1 MKQRIYW
8 VLAAILALTGLA
20 IWIALPNHP
29 GIHIGRGDQAFDR
42 EVRIRQGLDLQG
54 GIQVLL
60 EADLPADAEV
70 DTQAMS
76 TARRIIQERVN
87 GLGVTE
93 PLVQLQGGRRII
105 VELPGLEQEEQAI
118 STIRQTGLMEFID
131 TGSQP
136 LQPGTVVQT
145 DYVPGEPIGDPPAT
159 QQTTEDG
166 DPIYHTVMTGEALK
180 TAWLATDNSRG
191 YLEYAVGFELNPD
204 WAAVFADYT
213 GSHLNQFL
221 TIVLDKRVISSPRIE
236 SRIPDGRGTISGDFE
251 REEAESLAVQL
262 QYGALPIPL
271 RIESNQKIGPSL
283 GQESV
288 NQSIK
293 AGIVGLGAVLLFML
307 IHYRLPGLLADL
319 SLVIYGLLNLAV
331 FKLGSTFMVV
341 VAVALFIIYLIERRD
356 NWLLWMSVGLAF
368 AALVLN
374 FEAITLTLPGIAGF
388 LLSTGMAVDANIL
401 IFERMKE
408 ELRAGRTLQAAVATG
423 FDRAWT
429 SIWDSQASTLI
440 ICAILYVF
448 GSNFGASIV
457 KGFAITLAI
466 GTVLNL
472 FTAITVTRTFMG
484 VAVELGKESLSRKK
498 WLVGARTR

>member
-8 VLAAILALTGLA
+8 VLAVIFILTGLT
-20 IWIALPNHP
+20 IWLALPDNP
-29 GIHIGRGDQAFDR
+29 GIHIKLGERSFDR
-42 EVRIRQGLDLQG
+42 DVRIHQGLDLQG

-70 DTQAMS
+70 DSQAMS
-76 TARRIIQERVN
+76 TARRIIEDRVN

-93 PLVQLQGGRRII
+93 PLVQLQGSRRII

-118 STIRQTGLMEFID
+118 ATIRETGLMEFVD
-131 TGSQP
+131 TGTQS
-136 LQPGTVVQT
+136 LEPGTIVQT
-145 DYVPGEPIGDPPAT
+145 DYVPGVPIAEAPAT
-159 QQTTEDG
+159 PQTAEDG
-166 DPIYHTVMTGEALK
+166 TPIYHTVMTGEALK
-180 TAWLATDNSRG
+180 TAWLDSSNSKG
-191 YLEYAVGFELNPD
+191 YLEYAVGFELNSD
-204 WAAVFADYT
+204 WATIFSDYT
-213 GSHLNQFL
+213 AAHLNQFL

-236 SRIPDGRGTISGDFE
+236 SRIPDGSGTISGQFT
-251 REEAESLAVQL
+251 REEAESLSVQL

-283 GQESV
+283 GQESID
-288 NQSIK
+288 QSIK
-293 AGIVGLGAVLLFML
+293 AGIVGLSAVLLFML

-319 SLVIYGLLNLAV
+319 SLIIYGLLNIAV
-331 FKLGSTFMVV
+331 FKLGSTFMLV
-341 VAVALFIIYLIERRD
+341 VAAALLIIFILDRRD
-356 NWLLWMSVGLAF
+356 TWLLWMSVGLAF

-374 FEAITLTLPGIAGF
+374 FQAITLTLPGIAGF

-408 ELRAGRTLQAAVATG
+408 ELRAGKTLQAAVAAG

-440 ICAILYVF
+440 VCAILYIF

-472 FTAITVTRTFMG
+472 FTAITVTRTFM
-484 VAVELGKESLSRKK
+484 AVTVEQGQKSIERKRWLLG
-498 WLVGARTR
+498 A

>member
-8 VLAAILALTGLA
+8 VLAAILVVTGLA
-20 IWIALPNHP
+20 IWLALPDHP
-29 GIHIGRGDQAFDR
+29 GIHIGSGEDAFDR
-42 EVRIRQGLDLQG
+42 DVRIHQGLDLQG

-60 EADLPADAEV
+60 EADLPEDAEI
-70 DTQAMS
+70 DAQAMS
-76 TARRIIQERVN
+76 TARRIIEDRVN

-93 PLVQLQGGRRII
+93 PLVQLQGSRRII

-131 TGSQP
+131 TGDQP
-136 LQPGTVVQT
+136 LEPGTLVQT
-145 DYVPGEPIGDPPAT
+145 DFVPGMPI
-159 QQTTEDG
+159 TESPVAPQMTPEG
-166 DPIYHTVMTGEALK
+166 EPIYHTVMTGEALK
-180 TAWLATDNSRG
+180 TAWLASDNSKG

-204 WAAVFADYT
+204 WATVFSDYT

-236 SRIPDGRGTISGDFE
+236 SRIPDGQGTISGQFE
-251 REEAESLAVQL
+251 REDAESLAIQL

-283 GQESV
+283 GQESID
-288 NQSIK
+288 QSIK
-293 AGIVGLGAVLLFML
+293 AGIVGLSAVLLFML
-307 IHYRLPGLLADL
+307 ILYRLPGLLADL
-319 SLVIYGLLNLAV
+319 SLIVYGLLNLAV
-331 FKLGSTFMVV
+331 FKLGSTFMIV
-341 VAVALFIIYLIERRD
+341 VAVVLFIIYLIERRD
-356 NWLLWMSVGLAF
+356 NWLLWMSIGLAF
-368 AALVLN
+368 AALVLD
-374 FEAITLTLPGIAGF
+374 FQAITLTLPGIAGF

-408 ELRAGRTLQAAVATG
+408 ELRAGKTLQAAVAAG

-472 FTAITVTRTFMG
+472 FTAITVTRTFMA
-484 VAVELGKESLSRKK
+484 VAVQLGQKGLERKK
-498 WLVGARTR
+498 WLLGA